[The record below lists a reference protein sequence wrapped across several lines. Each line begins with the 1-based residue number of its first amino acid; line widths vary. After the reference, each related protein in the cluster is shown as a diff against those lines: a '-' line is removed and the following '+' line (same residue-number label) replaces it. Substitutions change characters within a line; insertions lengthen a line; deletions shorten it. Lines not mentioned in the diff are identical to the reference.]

1 MLRAVIVDDE
11 QPICDDIEYLLE
23 AHPDISVVAKFQQSQ
38 QALAYLQQNPCDLL
52 FLDIKMPGMSG
63 LEFAECLA
71 TLKLNP
77 MIIFV
82 TAYEEYALPA
92 FETNAVAYL
101 TKPLGQARLT
111 KALRKVR
118 SLFSMVDKEE
128 AAAQSGSFPGTPHS
142 QGTTHYRPIS
152 VQKGSALVP
161 VQQRDIILA
170 YVKEKLVFLRTNE
183 GDFQLSMTLAELE
196 ELLDPELFLRVH
208 RQYIVN
214 TEAIAKVIPW
224 FHGSYML
231 GMKDKEATEIPVS
244 RKHIPEV
251 RQVLGIK

>member
-63 LEFAECLA
+63 LEFAECLG
-71 TLKLNP
+71 TLKINP

-92 FETNAVAYL
+92 FETSAVAYL

-111 KALRKVR
+111 KALKKVR
-118 SLFSMVDKEE
+118 SLF
-128 AAAQSGSFPGTPHS
+128 AATEMH
-142 QGTTHYRPIS
+142 HYHPIS
-152 VQKGSALVP
+152 VQKGEALIP
-161 VQQRDIILA
+161 VQQRDILLA
-170 YVKEKLVFLRTNE
+170 YVKEKLVFLRTKE

-224 FHGSYML
+224 FHGSYVL
-231 GMKDKEATEIPVS
+231 NLKDGAGTEIPVS

>member
-38 QALAYLQQNPCDLL
+38 PALAYLQQNPCDIL

-92 FETNAVAYL
+92 FETAAVAYL

-111 KALRKVR
+111 KALKKVR
-118 SLFSMVDKEE
+118 SLFALTEHNEPSL
-128 AAAQSGSFPGTPHS
+128 AAPAAGPHY
-142 QGTTHYRPIS
+142 GPIS
-152 VQKGSALVP
+152 VQKGGALIP
-161 VQQRDIILA
+161 VQQRDILLA
-170 YVKEKLVFLRTNE
+170 YVKDKLVFLRTKE
-183 GDFQLSMTLAELE
+183 GDYQLSITLSELAEM
-196 ELLDPELFLRVH
+196 LDPDIFLRVH

-214 TEAIAKVIPW
+214 IGAVAKVIPW
-224 FHGSYML
+224 FHGSYVL
-231 GMKDKEATEIPVS
+231 NLNDGAGTEIPVS

-251 RQVLGIK
+251 RQKLGIK

>member
-1 MLRAVIVDDE
+1 MLRTVIVDDE
-11 QPICDDIEYLLE
+11 QPICDDIAYLLE
-23 AHPDISVVAKFQQSQ
+23 AHPDIEVVATFQQSQ

-63 LEFAECLA
+63 LEFAECLS
-71 TLKLNP
+71 TLKLNV

-92 FETNAVAYL
+92 FETSAVAYL

-111 KALRKVR
+111 KALKKVR
-118 SLFSMVDKEE
+118 SLFSLVENNESTGRTVPAVE
-128 AAAQSGSFPGTPHS
+128 AH
-142 QGTTHYRPIS
+142 HYHPIS
-152 VQKGSALVP
+152 VQKGEALIP
-161 VQQRDIILA
+161 VQQRDILLA
-170 YVKEKLVFLRTNE
+170 YVKEKLVFLRTKD

-224 FHGSYML
+224 FHGSYVL
-231 GMKDKEATEIPVS
+231 NMKDGAGTEIPVS
-244 RKHIPEV
+244 RKHISEV